1 MAEPMVTGVLDVDK
15 ALGLVIVSANR
26 QNDHKGT
33 MPMLAT
39 RKTLRRRTGLAY
51 SEVYYKRLQAYP
63 ISDTSWESN
72 PQILTDQ
79 AHRTYLQM
87 ISIFIAWNWRVKA
100 RLQVDA
106 LREYGELAGMAVK
119 RRINEEGLVVLG
131 SGEQGN
137 AATLSVQTLVNAKT
151 RINNSDNPPM
161 DKRQCFAVFHS
172 YSNLAVY
179 NEIANLTGNVG
190 ESNFGVR
197 PFGQGMTAEAVR
209 SGPMPEYRYG
219 GVTGFD
225 DDNIRRSGNS
235 AKGGV
240 FNKDGVW
247 YIMGEKSSE
256 KKRIAERGGGSDGLF
271 IRSEQAWTI
280 PAWMHDHVYSITAG
294 ATEPTF

>member
-1 MAEPMVTGVLDVDK
+1 MAEPMVTGVLDIDK
-15 ALGLVIVSANR
+15 ALGLVIVAANR

-63 ISDTSWESN
+63 ISDTTWESN

-106 LREYGELAGMAVK
+106 LKEYGELAGMAVK
-119 RRINEEGLVVLG
+119 RRINEEGLVTLG
-131 SGEQGN
+131 SGGEQFTVT
-137 AATLSVQTLVNAKT
+137 TLSVGTLSNAKT

-161 DKRQCFAVFHS
+161 DKRQCYAVFHS

-179 NEIANLTGNVG
+179 NEIANLTG
-190 ESNFGVR
+190 SNFGVR
-197 PFGQGMTAEAVR
+197 PLQGMTAEAVR
-209 SGPMPEYRYG
+209 QGPMPEYRYG

-225 DDNIRRSGNS
+225 DDNIKRVSNN
-235 AKGGV
+235 AKGGI

-247 YIMGEKSSE
+247 YIIGEKSSE

-280 PAWMHDHVYSITAG
+280 PPWMSDHVYSVTAG
-294 ATEPTF
+294 AMQPSF